1 MGFSNRFLYFTII
14 ICADLF
20 GAQCTSKNEPGGT
33 VLPIGLQLGISTDSA
48 KKITQ
53 QAGWLCTQD
62 MVKAPMYVKDN
73 GKTILAK
80 TELLGFDHIPISN
93 FKQGLMAGLVFW

>member
-1 MGFSNRFLYFTII
+1 MKSRIFLQSAI
-14 ICADLF
+14 ICSFLA
-20 GAQCTSKNEPGGT
+20 GIQCSAKKESTGT
-33 VLPIGLQLGISTDSA
+33 VLPIGLQLGISIDSA
-48 KKITQ
+48 KKLTQ
-53 QAGWLCTQD
+53 QIGWHRFQD
-62 MVKAPMYVKDN
+62 TVEAPIYVKDN